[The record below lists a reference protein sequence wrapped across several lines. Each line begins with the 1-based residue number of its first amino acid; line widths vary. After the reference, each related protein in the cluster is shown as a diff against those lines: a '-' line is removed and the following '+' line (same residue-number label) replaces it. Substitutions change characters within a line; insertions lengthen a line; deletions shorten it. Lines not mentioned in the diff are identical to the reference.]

1 MLAAAAKQAQN
12 LNGLHSKCLYFA
24 HITTPKASL
33 PALLQVMTQAFR
45 LLCLLSLLHSMAHY
59 GGFPGYASGKEP
71 ACQCRRRKRRGFDPW
86 VGKMP
91 WRRKWQPTPVLL
103 PGESHGQR
111 SLVGYSSWGCKELDT
126 TERLSSL
133 TGSVFKSPRA
143 CAFPLQPLSFPSLP
157 LPFLLFSFSPI

>member
-12 LNGLHSKCLYFA
+12 LNGLHSKCLSFA

-59 GGFPGYASGKEP
+59 GGFPGDASGKEP

-86 VGKMP
+86 VGKIP
-91 WRRKWQPTPVLL
+91 WKKVWQPTAVFL
-103 PGESHGQR
+103 PGQSHGEL
-111 SLVGYSSWGCKELDT
+111 SLEGYS
-126 TERLSSL
+126 
-133 TGSVFKSPRA
+133 P
-143 CAFPLQPLSFPSLP
+143 
-157 LPFLLFSFSPI
+157 